1 MIPNKRKRCQEISR
15 GIYNTTRLTNKLSN
29 CILLT
34 YFWNDGATL
43 DDEYLTVE
51 QVAERLQMH
60 PDTIRRYIRQKKL
73 RAVRISPTNVRIRRS
88 DLDKFIEER
97 LTDKD

>member
-1 MIPNKRKRCQEISR
+1 
-15 GIYNTTRLTNKLSN
+15 
-29 CILLT
+29 
-34 YFWNDGATL
+34 L
-43 DDEYLTVE
+43 DDEFLTVE

-88 DLDKFIEER
+88 DLDKFVEER
-97 LTDKD
+97 LTDKDTP

>member
-1 MIPNKRKRCQEISR
+1 MGNS
-15 GIYNTTRLTNKLSN
+15 
-29 CILLT
+29 ILLPT
-34 YFWNDGATL
+34 FLNAGVIVND
-43 DDEYLTVE
+43 EFLTVE

-73 RAVRISPTNVRIRRS
+73 RAVRISPTNIRIRRS

-97 LTDKD
+97 LTDKDKP

>member
-1 MIPNKRKRCQEISR
+1 MKWVIVYSGQF
-15 GIYNTTRLTNKLSN
+15 Y
-29 CILLT
+29 
-34 YFWNDGATL
+34 L
-43 DDEYLTVE
+43 DDGVILNDEFLTVE

-88 DLDKFIEER
+88 DLEKFIEER
-97 LTDKD
+97 LTDKDT